1 MPRQWKSLALWLLL
15 SFLVAGI
22 ASMFMP
28 DAWYAALQKP
38 DFNPPNWVFAPVWTL
53 LYIFMAIS
61 IWRVQRKQQRF
72 SFEIALWLV
81 QLALNGLWSWLF
93 FGLHRPDLALID
105 IALLIVVLLTTVLA
119 FARIDRNAAWLLVPY
134 LAWVSFASML
144 NLSLCTSLHRHAHTG
159 SPRNRRP

>member
-1 MPRQWKSLALWLLL
+1 MPRQWKSLVLWLLL
-15 SFLVAGI
+15 SFLVAAI

-38 DFNPPNWVFAPVWTL
+38 EFNPPNWVFAPVWTL
-53 LYIFMAIS
+53 LYILMAIS
-61 IWRVQRKQQRF
+61 VWRVQRKQQRF

-119 FARIDRNAAWLLVPY
+119 FARIDRNAAWLLLPY

-144 NLSLCTSLHRHAHTG
+144 NLSLWQLN
-159 SPRNRRP
+159 P

>member
-28 DAWYAALQKP
+28 DAWYAALRKP

-144 NLSLCTSLHRHAHTG
+144 NLSLWQLN
-159 SPRNRRP
+159 P

>member
-15 SFLVAGI
+15 SFLVAGV

-38 DFNPPNWVFAPVWTL
+38 EFNPPNWVFAPVWTL
-53 LYIFMAIS
+53 LYILMAIAV
-61 IWRVQRKQQRF
+61 WRVQRKQQHL
-72 SFEIALWLV
+72 SFEIALWLL
-81 QLALNGLWSWLF
+81 QLLLNGLWSWLF

-105 IALLIVVLLTTVLA
+105 IALLIIVLLTTVLA
-119 FARIDRNAAWLLVPY
+119 FARVDRIAAWLLLPY

-144 NLSLCTSLHRHAHTG
+144 NLSLWQLN
-159 SPRNRRP
+159 P

>member
-1 MPRQWKSLALWLLL
+1 MPRQWKSLVLWLLL
-15 SFLVAGI
+15 SFLVAAI
-22 ASMFMP
+22 SSMFMP

-38 DFNPPNWVFAPVWTL
+38 EFNPPNWVFAPVWTL
-53 LYIFMAIS
+53 LYILMAIS
-61 IWRVQRKQQRF
+61 VWRVQRKQQRF

-119 FARIDRNAAWLLVPY
+119 FARIDRNAAWLLLPY

-144 NLSLCTSLHRHAHTG
+144 NLSLWQLN
-159 SPRNRRP
+159 P